1 MEKTIIEIIK
11 KELSAYEANL
21 NLFKG
26 GMENYKESLEDSDTF
41 YNEASTIGAITA
53 LKEVLLKLDS
63 IKVVLEMHVDINE
76 INNFN
81 DSTLVAILKTKNS
94 QYDVIFRKKETE
106 YFLDVSEVD
115 SFGQYIAIEG
125 KFQPNM
131 YGINKIKDLIASFE
145 KIDVVYRPDFNK
157 LDDFVSFELS
167 NVWISKVE
175 LELELSKQGVD
186 SSFIEEIKTN
196 ELDCHPIL
204 IGSNEYEWDSSNKI
218 FKRELKSSLKTLIQ
232 KNSDLIV
239 QNPKIVL
246 CSLFED
252 VELES
257 SIMDTTGYLE
267 SYFFYFNSIKYF
279 IQIKNNKHINVMKP
293 DDSGWNIILN
303 ITTENQYSIIENNGV
318 KKLITVSQSILSEF
332 WNEII
337 SDIDYNSNDEGSG
350 NGIIIIEND
359 RYGHDING
367 YKIEYRWINAEYDY
381 LTINNESY
389 EICGASKLEL
399 AQIFS
404 DKFFSKD
411 ELISSFIDYCRGFG
425 ISINQESSD
434 DIIIYQG
441 EYQLITTGK
450 YVAKIENR
458 YFVADDNKGTNS
470 KLLDYL
476 PNGIE
481 IDFLNKL
488 CNTFD
493 EQIKIF
499 AFKND
504 ISLFE
509 EKRVIR
515 LKEGEDD
522 IEPINYLISNLIADW
537 QLKHAFKCASFIWSE
552 IEDESKSFDFI
563 EKKFQEEFQ
572 ENLSDIVEKKQ
583 SSSWYDIFPSYHV
596 VLQKVFEYL
605 NIEFKIVEEKTFII

>member
-1 MEKTIIEIIK
+1 MQNKIIEIIK
-11 KELSAYEANL
+11 NELEEYKRNL
-21 NLFKG
+21 IRFKG
-26 GMENYKESLEDSDTF
+26 GMDEYKESLEDSDTF
-41 YNEASTIGAITA
+41 YNEASTLGSINA
-53 LKEVLLKLDS
+53 LEYVLKKINSINIEKLS
-63 IKVVLEMHVDINE
+63 INI
-76 INNFN
+76 
-81 DSTLVAILKTKNS
+81 
-94 QYDVIFRKKETE
+94 
-106 YFLDVSEVD
+106 
-115 SFGQYIAIEG
+115 
-125 KFQPNM
+125 
-131 YGINKIKDLIASFE
+131 
-145 KIDVVYRPDFNK
+145 VYRPDFDK
-157 LDDFVSFELS
+157 LPNNEDFEIS
-167 NVWISKVE
+167 NVWIYKEE
-175 LELELSKQGVD
+175 LELYLYQQGID
-186 SSFIEEIKTN
+186 TSFIEEIKTD
-196 ELDCHPIL
+196 EFDCYPIL
-204 IGSNEYEWDSSNKI
+204 IDSDEHEWDSKNKI
-218 FKRELKSSLKTLIQ
+218 FKLTLISSLKTLIE
-232 KNSDLIV
+232 KNADLIV
-239 QNPKIVL
+239 QTPKEVL
-246 CSLFED
+246 CALFED

-279 IQIKNNKHINVMKP
+279 IQINNNKHITVMKP
-293 DDSGWNIILN
+293 DDSGWDIILN

-367 YKIEYRWINAEYDY
+367 YKIEYRWINAKYDY

-425 ISINQESSD
+425 ISINQVNSN
-434 DIIIYQG
+434 DIFINQGKYRLIYS
-441 EYQLITTGK
+441 GK

-476 PNGIE
+476 PNGME
-481 IDFLNKL
+481 MNFLNNL
-488 CNTFD
+488 CNTFN

-522 IEPINYLISNLIADW
+522 TEPVNYLISNLIADW
-537 QLKHAFKCASFIWSE
+537 QLKHAFKYASFIWNE
-552 IEDESKSFDFI
+552 IEDESKSFEYI

-572 ENLSDIVEKKQ
+572 ENLSDIVEKREKT
-583 SSSWYDIFPSYHV
+583 SSWYDIFPSWHV
-596 VLQKVFEYL
+596 VLQKIFEYL